1 MPVYE
6 YECDKCGKLFEVEQS
21 IKDDPLKTC
30 LGPDCKGKVRR
41 LISASSGV
49 IFKGSGFY
57 QTDYRGNGK
66 PAEKKSEKAE
76 PACESCCSAQ
86 KNNCPAAQD
95 A

>member
-6 YECDKCGKLFEVEQS
+6 YECEKCGKHFEVEQR

-30 LGPDCKGKVRR
+30 LGPHCKGKVRR

-66 PAEKKSEKAE
+66 PAEKKSEQ
-76 PACESCCSAQ
+76 PAPSCQSCSAQ
-86 KNNCPAAQD
+86 NGCPAAKED
-95 A
+95 